1 MRHQAE
7 ALDELARS
15 PQAEEVAPV
24 LWCSRNE
31 CDRPA
36 HEFVLLLPKIQCGVR
51 TVPPEPA
58 LALIKH
64 RGCRCKVYVPQAV
77 LTPSLLAAMAKE

>member
-1 MRHQAE
+1 MTGIDVTRPASIP
-7 ALDELARS
+7 L
-15 PQAEEVAPV
+15 V

-31 CDRPA
+31 VDRPA

-64 RGCRCKVYVPQAV
+64 RGCRCKVYVPQSV